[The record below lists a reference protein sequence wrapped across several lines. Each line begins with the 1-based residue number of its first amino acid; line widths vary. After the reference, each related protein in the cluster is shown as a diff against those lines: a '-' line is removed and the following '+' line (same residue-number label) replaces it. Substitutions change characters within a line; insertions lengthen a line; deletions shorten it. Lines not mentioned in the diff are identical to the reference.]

1 MDTTITANDIGKR
14 ELELMAE
21 YTLKAMQRY
30 FADPENMAKYEAW
43 LEERNTNGR

>member
-1 MDTTITANDIGKR
+1 MDTTITAGDIGER

-30 FADPENMAKYEAW
+30 FADPKNYEPW

>member
-1 MDTTITANDIGKR
+1 MDTTITAGDIGER

-30 FADPENMAKYEAW
+30 FADPKNYEAW
-43 LEERNTNGR
+43 LEKGSTDG